1 MAGSGNDKELQ
12 NWQRLARDCQDAGAD
27 GLELNFSCPH
37 MDRRDMG
44 SNIGKD
50 QGLCSVVTEAVK
62 AVATV
67 PVWCKLTPATPEIEV
82 EAAACFRGGADAI
95 RDTVADALARLGR
108 GQLGKAAHVLE
119 GATQPDALLVT
130 DELIVVVEGKR
141 MESVPTTSTFVDGE
155 PPSDVTASG
164 LCMGT
169 ARPPTTHRVD
179 HS

>member
-1 MAGSGNDKELQ
+1 MASPHRRIKQAFPDRVLIASIMAGSGNDKELQ

-82 EAAACFRGGADAI
+82 EAAACFRA
-95 RDTVADALARLGR
+95 
-108 GQLGKAAHVLE
+108 E
-119 GATQPDALLVT
+119 
-130 DELIVVVEGKR
+130 
-141 MESVPTTSTFVDGE
+141 PTLSSRPT
-155 PPSDVTASG
+155 PS
-164 LCMGT
+164 L
-169 ARPPTTHRVD
+169 RYR
-179 HS
+179 